1 MATLVEKPKI
11 ELIVNMTL
19 SESEARAL
27 LALTA
32 YGDKEFLSMFYNYL
46 GRTVL
51 QPYESGLINLF
62 TSVKEFLPPILNN
75 TDSARKLFNNPTK

>member
-1 MATLVEKPKI
+1 MATLIEKPKI
-11 ELIVNMTL
+11 ELTVNMTL

-32 YGDKEFLSMFYNYL
+32 YGDKEFLSLFYAHL
-46 GRTVL
+46 GKTIL
-51 QPYESGLINLF
+51 QPHEAGLINLF